1 MKGLHLTSKLQMQ
14 QLQSAINL
22 PENLSYFDQNDAI
35 RAIET
40 VWMSDLSILASHL
53 YIKKAGIE
61 IANMKG
67 KDIIPSHELA
77 LSGWFKGGFPTVEL
91 DRNNALSYLKR
102 KEFSAEGQK
111 GWNLMLFG
119 GIPIGWAK
127 LLTNR
132 INNYYPAE
140 WRILKE

>member
-77 LSGWFKGGFPTVEL
+77 LSNWLKEGFTYVDL
-91 DRNNALSYLKR
+91 DLENALNYLR
-102 KEFSAEGQK
+102 RNEFQAVGQK
-111 GWNLMLFG
+111 GWNLMRYG
-119 GIPIGWAK
+119 GLPIGWAK
-127 LLTNR
+127 LLPNR

-140 WRILKE
+140 WRILKQ